1 MAAKPSCDER
11 YFKILAMNESLPPVK
26 PHKSMGAGTP
36 MPAPVA
42 EVEAVIDTGAATQE
56 IERIAADLVE
66 RYWAFVPCAG
76 VGTRAMGADRDLRLP
91 KQYQS
96 VAGWPLVLHTLAA
109 FLAVRQLSGIV
120 VGVSDGDQFLQRYPH
135 EGYTLAHCGG
145 PTRADTVTGGLHAL
159 LAQGA
164 QPHDW
169 VLVHDAARCL
179 VTPAQIE
186 RLIQAC
192 AHDPV
197 GGLMALRLPDTLK
210 AAVHDADGRDRV
222 VATVERADKWL
233 AQTPQMFRIATL
245 LQALQSSAE
254 VTDEAS
260 AVEAMG
266 LRPQLV
272 MGSAHNLKVTYPDD
286 FALAEAVLAQRMAK
300 PNAVHTVAHFFD
312 MPAQA

>member
-1 MAAKPSCDER
+1 MPSDD
-11 YFKILAMNESLPPVK
+11 V
-26 PHKSMGAGTP
+26 
-36 MPAPVA
+36 V
-42 EVEAVIDTGAATQE
+42 DTGAATQE
-56 IERIAADLVE
+56 IGRIASDLVE
-66 RYWAFVPCAG
+66 RYWAFLPCAG

-91 KQYQS
+91 KQYQA

-109 FLAVRQLSGIV
+109 FLAVKRLSGVV
-120 VGVSDGDQFLQRYPH
+120 VGVSAGDDFLERYPH
-135 EGYTLAHCGG
+135 DGYALAPCGG

-179 VTPAQIE
+179 ITPAQIE
-186 RLIQAC
+186 RLIHAC

-210 AAVHDADGRDRV
+210 AAVVDADGRERV
-222 VATVERADKWL
+222 AATVERADKWL

-245 LQALQSSAE
+245 LQALEACAE

-286 FALAEAVLAQRMAK
+286 FALAEAVLAQRMAR
-300 PNAVHTVAHFFD
+300 PDAGHTAAHFFD